1 MSQSLGLHRLR
12 LTFFTQ
18 CISFLLVPACARD
31 SAASHQWVGAV
42 WLAGLAPWLANAGTI
57 QNAASSLSAWICF
70 LVCGCIACPK
80 SASRFRCRFWFPS
93 SLSNGLAG
101 IITDKDPASGLI
113 IRCNPLDMIDV
124 PHLVPLYCCG
134 PTMHCAAIVVPLI
147 RRMVRG
153 GGLECFFV
161 SSASSFSSSHPISS
175 SNYLYDS

>member
-18 CISFLLVPACARD
+18 CISFLLVPARARD

-42 WLAGLAPWLANAGTI
+42 WLAGLAPWLANAGTECCFFLFCLDL
-57 QNAASSLSAWICF
+57 LSCLWLHRLSQKRISFPLPF
-70 LVCGCIACPK
+70 LVSFLAIEWP
-80 SASRFRCRFWFPS
+80 CRDHHGQRP
-93 SLSNGLAG
+93 GLRAYY
-101 IITDKDPASGLI
+101 
-113 IRCNPLDMIDV
+113 PLDMIDV